1 MGDARLV
8 MEAQEP
14 MNYDVLVIDAFS
26 SDAIPVHLLT
36 RESFALYAKLL
47 KPNGVLA
54 VHISNRYLDLAPVC
68 ARGAESLGRKSM
80 VVYDEGDTYS
90 NSTTW
95 VLITA
100 DENFFTSAAFNGANI
115 YPAVAKPEFRSW
127 TDDYSNIVSILSLN

>member
-1 MGDARLV
+1 MGDARLT

-14 MNYDVLVIDAFS
+14 QNYDVLVVDAFS

-36 RESFALYAKLL
+36 REAMKLYFTLL

-68 ARGAESLGRKSM
+68 ARGAEFVGKKGI
-80 VVYDEGDTYS
+80 VVTDDGGDLA

-95 VLITA
+95 VLITSN
-100 DENFFTSAAFNGANI
+100 DSIFQDAAFDGASM
-115 YPAVAKPEFRSW
+115 YPATAAATFRGW
-127 TDDYSNIVSILSLN
+127 TDDYSNIVSIISWN